1 MISKTQDIRTP
12 CNTDVYIFINN
23 NTDIIYCLISLFAES
38 FAENVINK
46 AFNKHAVVSFTGTWI
61 ETDTRILAAALFK
74 SYPLRVR
81 GLKLGYQLVLLLNL

>member
-1 MISKTQDIRTP
+1 MISKTQGIRTP

-46 AFNKHAVVSFTGTWI
+46 AFNKHAVVSFTGMWI
-61 ETDTRILAAALFK
+61 ETFPKSWAEIPQL

-81 GLKLGYQLVLLLNL
+81 GLKL